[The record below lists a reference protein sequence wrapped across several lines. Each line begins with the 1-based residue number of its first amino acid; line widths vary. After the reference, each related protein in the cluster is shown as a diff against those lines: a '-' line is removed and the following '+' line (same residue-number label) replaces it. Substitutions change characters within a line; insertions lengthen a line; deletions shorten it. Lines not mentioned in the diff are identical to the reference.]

1 MNSNGLL
8 HFVGHKGELIH
19 YIKNTTQSKSADV
32 FRRSWVV
39 YQWLSGKHVINP
51 NYQNLLLPSLF
62 EFINLLNSQT
72 KSFLSENIK
81 TFDD

>member
-1 MNSNGLL
+1 M
-8 HFVGHKGELIH
+8 
-19 YIKNTTQSKSADV
+19 QSKSADV